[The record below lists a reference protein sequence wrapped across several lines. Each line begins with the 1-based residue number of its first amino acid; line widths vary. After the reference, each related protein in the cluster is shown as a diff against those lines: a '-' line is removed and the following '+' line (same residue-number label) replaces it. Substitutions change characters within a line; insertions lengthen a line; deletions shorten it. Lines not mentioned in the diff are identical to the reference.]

1 MEPEDT
7 PTTEFEFI
15 THEPV
20 EPAPAEEPEYKSM
33 TAAERG
39 YSTFSGRLTGSD
51 MVAIYT
57 MLKSIRKGEWG
68 EGEEVFENLE
78 AIGLSENEVY
88 AVREALARS

>member
-1 MEPEDT
+1 MEPDE
-7 PTTEFEFI
+7 TTEFEFI
-15 THEPV
+15 THEVV
-20 EPAPAEEPEYKSM
+20 EPVAEPEYTPQ

-39 YSTFSGRLTGSD
+39 YSTFSGKLTGSD

-78 AIGLSENEVY
+78 AAGLDENQVY